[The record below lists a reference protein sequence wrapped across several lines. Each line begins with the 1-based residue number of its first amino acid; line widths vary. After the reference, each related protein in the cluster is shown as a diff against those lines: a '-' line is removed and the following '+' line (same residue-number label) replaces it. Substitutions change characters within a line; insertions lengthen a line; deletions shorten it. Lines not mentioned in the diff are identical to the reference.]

1 MANTIELIVKATDQ
15 ATAVLNKIGGDIERK
30 AESIKT
36 ALNGISMAWLG
47 VGAAIIGGM
56 GLMTKSA
63 AEEEANIN
71 RLSIALKNVGVSY
84 DNVKASLEEVITATQ
99 RKTGIADDEQRD
111 VLSRLLLV
119 TNDYNKAL
127 SLLPLT
133 LDLAAAG
140 QMDTSTA
147 ATYLG
152 KAMLELEGG
161 AESVTVRLGQAS
173 MQFSSLADIEARVG
187 GAAQAAV
194 NPLTVLKNE
203 LSDITEKLG
212 GLILPTLKSL
222 VDAFIPVVDKIK
234 EWVDKNPELV
244 KAIMAASLAIA
255 GIITAVF
262 ALKGALLLLGST
274 ANLVFG
280 GILIAVGALVT
291 GAVLLWQNW
300 DKVGHFF
307 ADMWSNMKNAA
318 LHAIDTILAG
328 LQFLLGWI
336 PGWGDKFDE
345 ARSKISG
352 MIEAN
357 KVARD
362 MADIERSANELKDS
376 INEVSGAVS
385 NLSGQFDNLRVAGG
399 GGMNDLA
406 KAMALYTDEQIAQWQ
421 KIFGADWARAITAQ
435 RTDVGVNP
443 QEAWAYQQYSE
454 SVYGNV
460 QHGGPAVNPININLN
475 VDGQTLAKVLVNPLG
490 QAVAQRQRVG
500 G

>member
-15 ATAVLNKIGGDIERK
+15 ATAVLNKIGGNIERTTG
-30 AESIKT
+30 SIKST
-36 ALNGISMAWLG
+36 LDSISMAWAG
-47 VGAAIIGGM
+47 VGAGIIGGM
-56 GLMTKSA
+56 GLMIKTA
-63 AEEEANIN
+63 QEEQVGIP
-71 RLSIALKNVGVSY
+71 RLSQSLKNVGVSY
-84 DNVKASLEEVITATQ
+84 DEVKGSLEAVITATQ
-99 RKTGIADDEQRD
+99 RKTGIADSEQRD
-111 VLSRLLLV
+111 ALNELLLV
-119 TNDYNKAL
+119 TGNYTTAL
-127 SLLPLT
+127 EWLPT
-133 LDLAAAG
+133 VLDLAAAK
-140 QMDTSTA
+140 QMDATSA
-147 ATYLG
+147 ARLLG
-152 KAMLELEGG
+152 RAALEDISLLKRYGIIVREGADA
-161 AESVTVRLGQAS
+161 AEILATVQ
-173 MQFSSLADIEARVG
+173 ARVG
-187 GAAQAAV
+187 GAAQVAAS
-194 NPLTVLKNE
+194 PLNVFKAE
-203 LSDITEKLG
+203 LEDIGEKLG
-212 GLILPTLKSL
+212 SILLPTLKSL
-222 VDAFIPVVDKIK
+222 VDAFIPVVDAIK
-234 EWVDKNPELV
+234 SWVDKNPELV

-255 GIITAVF
+255 GIIIAVF
-262 ALKGALLLLGST
+262 ALKGDLLLLGST
-274 ANLVFG
+274 ANLMFG

-300 DKVGHFF
+300 DKVSHFF

-362 MADIERSANELKDS
+362 MADIERSANKLKDS

-385 NLSGQFDNLRVAGG
+385 NLSGQFDNLSVAGG
-399 GGMNDLA
+399 GGMSDLE
-406 KAMALYTDEQIAQWQ
+406 KYMSFYTTEQIAQWQ

-435 RTDVGVNP
+435 RSDVGVNP

-454 SVYGNV
+454 SVHGNV